1 MKLNVIS
8 AIVIFVLGGLV
19 GHVVTLPPV
28 NAETSAA
35 QISPI
40 SPLELTT
47 KAGHL
52 PVQSFDAI

>member
-35 QISPI
+35 QISP
-40 SPLELTT
+40 LELTM